1 MAVPTLHPTLWP
13 SDDPIAVRT
22 IELSQPLQPLLDVVR
37 VKHVRVFAL
46 FGGIPVCWFDIANQF
61 KSVEIA
67 QLEASIALQA
77 TQQATQ
83 QARSKPI
90 ESLPLSAEISVSIV
104 VATCDRPEALTRCLT
119 HLVQQETPR
128 TVEIWVI
135 DNRPHSGI
143 TQPIVAQFSTQ
154 FPHVRYLAEPRPG
167 GSFARNAGFAVSR
180 GEIIVSV
187 DDDVTVPQLWLERLI
202 APLQRS
208 DVAVVTGNL
217 LPLELETRSQQ
228 IFERYGKGGL
238 GRGFAS
244 FEVGR
249 GWFRHRWLAV
259 PTWELGATAN
269 LAFRRSLLTDARVG
283 DLDVVLG
290 PGMPTGG
297 GEDLYWFYRVLK
309 AGYRLVYEP
318 NAWGW
323 HQHRSTMAALRNQV
337 FNYGKG
343 NLAYHLTVL
352 TRDRDWR
359 VLPTVLIFL
368 PIYYLKRIIFWIGG
382 DRAYPLKLTFLEIAG
397 ILAGPWSLWRSH
409 QIIRH
414 IQRDRPIP

>member
-1 MAVPTLHPTLWP
+1 MTAPTPSLTNWP

-22 IELSQPLQPLLDVVR
+22 LELSQPLQPLLDVLRVR
-37 VKHVRVFAL
+37 HVRVFAL
-46 FGGIPVCWFDIANQF
+46 FQGIPVFWFDVENQF
-61 KSVEIA
+61 QPVEIA
-67 QLEASIALQA
+67 QLEVLIS
-77 TQQATQ
+77 QQSSQ
-83 QARSKPI
+83 QTWSKPV
-90 ESLPLSAEISVSIV
+90 ESPPLSAEISVSMV
-104 VATCDRPEALTRCLT
+104 VATCDRPEALARCLT
-119 HLVQQETPR
+119 HLVQQATKRP
-128 TVEIWVI
+128 VEIWVI
-135 DNRPHSGI
+135 DNRPHSGM
-143 TQPIVAQFSTQ
+143 TEPIVAQFSTQ
-154 FPHVRYLAEPRPG
+154 FPHIRYLAEPRPG
-167 GSFARNAGFAVSR
+167 GSFARNAGFAVSQ

-187 DDDVTVPQLWLERLI
+187 DDDVTVPSLWLERLI

-228 IFERYGKGGL
+228 IFERYGNGGL
-238 GRGFAS
+238 GRGFTS

-249 GWFRHRWLAV
+249 DWFRHRWLAV

-269 LAFRRSLLTDARVG
+269 LAFRRSLLKDPRVG

-309 AGYRLVYEP
+309 AGYGLVYEP

-323 HQHRSTMAALRNQV
+323 HQHRSTIAALRNQV

-343 NLAYHLTVL
+343 NIAYHLTVL

-368 PIYYLKRIIFWIGG
+368 PLYYLKRLMFWVGG
-382 DRAYPLKLTFLEIAG
+382 ERAYPLKLILLEIAG
-397 ILAGPWSLWRSH
+397 ILAGPWSWCRSRWVIR
-409 QIIRH
+409 QIR
-414 IQRDRPIP
+414 RDRQVP